1 MKLGPAASMLKKWTA
16 LAVILLLLPLL
27 VSASPAPSELPFLT
41 LTERQLCDLEMIM
54 DGSFSPLKSFMS
66 RKDYDSVVADM
77 RLADGTLWPIP
88 IILDIS
94 ESQLDKIKEGTQVA
108 LKDSEGFILATFDVN
123 EIWQPEKKREAE
135 LVYGT
140 DDPSHPGVNYL
151 YNRTGSHYLSG
162 ELTEIQIPLHFDF
175 TDLRRNPEELKRDFK
190 ESGIEKSVAF
200 HLRTPMHKIH
210 YELAMAA
217 AAESDAH
224 LLIQPTV
231 GVTKGDDIDP
241 FTRGKC
247 YRKALAHFPKEKATL
262 SFLPLAMRMAG
273 PREALWHA
281 IIDKNY
287 GCTHFALGCDHG
299 GAGTDQEGVPFYD
312 DKAAQELL
320 AKHSAE
326 IGISVICLKKMVFV
340 DEDGR
345 YEFIDQVEKGKSF
358 SSPSWSEI
366 KRELK
371 EGGEIPQWFT
381 FPEVAEELK
390 KVYPPRSEEGFT
402 LFFTGLSGSGKSTL
416 AKGVAAKLMEVQDR
430 PVTMLDGDVIRNH
443 LSAGL
448 GFSKEH
454 RSINVRR
461 VGFVASEITKNR
473 GVAICPM
480 IAPYA
485 EDRSYNRE
493 VISANGNFIEIYVS
507 TSFDACAD
515 RDTKGLY
522 KLAMEGKLK
531 GFTGLD
537 DPYEIPVDAEIVIDT
552 TRYTIAEGVEL
563 IINYLRKV
571 KHIN

>member
-1 MKLGPAASMLKKWTA
+1 MKIGFLSFKLSKWAA
-16 LAVILLLLPLL
+16 LAVAFLLVPLL
-27 VSASPAPSELPFLT
+27 ASASPAPSEMPSLT
-41 LTERQLCDLEMIM
+41 LNERQMCDLEMIM
-54 DGSFSPLKSFMS
+54 DGSFSPLKSFMD
-66 RKDYDSVVADM
+66 RNDYDRVVEEM

-88 IILDIS
+88 IILDIAA
-94 ESQLDKIKEGTQVA
+94 SQLDKIKEGTQVA
-108 LKDSEGFILATFDVN
+108 LKDSEGFILATLDIK
-123 EIWQPEKKREAE
+123 EIWQPEKGREAE

-140 DDPSHPGVNYL
+140 HDISHPGVYDL
-151 YNRTGSHYLSG
+151 FNRTGSHYISG
-162 ELTEIQIPLHFDF
+162 ELTKIQAPLHFDF
-175 TDLRRNPEELKRDFK
+175 TDMRKNPEELKRHFK
-190 ESGIEKSVAF
+190 ENGIEKSVAF

-210 YELAMAA
+210 YELAVAA
-217 AAESDAH
+217 AGEAEAH
-224 LLIQPTV
+224 LLIHPTV
-231 GVTKGDDIDP
+231 GPTKGDDVNP
-241 FTRGKC
+241 FTRAKC
-247 YRKALAHFPKEKATL
+247 YRKVLPNFPIKTASL
-262 SFLPLAMRMAG
+262 SVLPLAMRMAG

-281 IIDKNY
+281 IIRKNY
-287 GCTHFALGCDHG
+287 GCTHFAVGCDYG
-299 GAGTDQEGVPFYD
+299 GAGADKEGVPFYD
-312 DKAAQELL
+312 DKAVQELL
-320 AKHSAE
+320 MKHSSE
-326 IGISVICLKKMVFV
+326 IGISMICLKKMVYLH
-340 DEDGR
+340 DDGR
-345 YEFIDQVEKGKSF
+345 YAFIDQIEPGKSF
-358 SSPSWSEI
+358 SSPSWVEV
-366 KRELK
+366 KRRLH
-371 EGGEIPQWFT
+371 EGEEIPDWFT
-381 FPEVAEELK
+381 FHEVAEELK

-416 AKGVAAKLMEVQDR
+416 AKGVAAKLMELQDR

-480 IAPYA
+480 IAPYT

-493 VISANGNFIEIYVS
+493 IISANGNFIEIYVS

-537 DPYEIPVDAEIVIDT
+537 DPYEVPLGAEIVIDT
-552 TRYTIAEGVEL
+552 TRYTIAEGVDL

-571 KHIN
+571 KHIK